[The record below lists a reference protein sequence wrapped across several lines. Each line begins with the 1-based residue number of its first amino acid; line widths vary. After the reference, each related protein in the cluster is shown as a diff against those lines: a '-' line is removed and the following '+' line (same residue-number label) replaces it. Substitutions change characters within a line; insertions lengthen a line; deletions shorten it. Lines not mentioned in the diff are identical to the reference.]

1 MVSFEQ
7 HVIILGG
14 FYGGGGGFLREDSF
28 VYYLVSLF
36 LGGRCFPSSFLYVLV
51 PLRILLVY
59 LGSLALTFF
68 VINILLNLLIKKKKK
83 KELSE
88 NQGVVES
95 KDTLDMVKGKRQT
108 QKKKK

>member
-1 MVSFEQ
+1 M
-7 HVIILGG
+7 
-14 FYGGGGGFLREDSF
+14 
-28 VYYLVSLF
+28 YYLVSLF

-68 VINILLNLLIKKKKK
+68 VINILLNLFIKKK

-88 NQGVVES
+88 NQRG
-95 KDTLDMVKGKRQT
+95 GGGGGGGGG
-108 QKKKK
+108 